1 MFKNGQCYPLHYV
14 WTDEAGQPQQAT
26 VSALFT
32 GRIFI
37 IGGVEFGEFI
47 HQNAGAKVRYLSLAM
62 LESLTPQLDRVIEDD
77 ESWGE
82 EA

>member
-1 MFKNGQCYPLHYV
+1 MFINGQCYPLHYV

-32 GRIFI
+32 GKIFM
-37 IGGVEFGEFI
+37 IGGTEFGEFI
-47 HQNAGAKVRYLSLAM
+47 HQNAGKKTRYLSLAM
-62 LESLTPQLDRVIEDD
+62 LNALTPQLDRVIADG

-82 EA
+82 GA